1 MFNSP
6 FFLVIF
12 KFYKKM
18 MMKKSTQL
26 FLEDIGAKIPI
37 VCGPMYPGSNPELV
51 AAVSDAGG
59 FGVVQPLAL
68 TSLYGHDFREGLQLI
83 KKLTKKPF
91 GVNFTIFGGA
101 NKKYHEQMKKWV
113 EISIEEGV
121 KFFLTSLGKPH
132 EIVKTAK
139 QHGIKV
145 YHDVP
150 NKKVALA
157 MRDAGVDGL
166 NCINWR
172 GGGQT
177 GIQSAEKFIEEL
189 HDIGIPLICAGGIG
203 NVKDFQKT
211 LEMGYAGVQM
221 GTRFLATH
229 ECKVT
234 ESYKQAIVKSKEDDI
249 VWTNKIAG
257 NNSSVI
263 KTKDI
268 MRGGLRTGI
277 IINFMLRQ
285 PKLKKYARMYL
296 MSRGVKNY
304 SKTAFDDSVQF
315 WQAGKGVGSIES
327 ITSVADVLE
336 EFTKA
341 IRVNIQIRK

>member
-1 MFNSP
+1 
-6 FFLVIF
+6 
-12 KFYKKM
+12 
-18 MMKKSTQL
+18 MKKSTQK
-26 FLEDIGAKIPI
+26 FLKDIGVKIPI

-68 TSLYGHDFREGLQLI
+68 TSLYGHDFREGLKLI
-83 KKLTKKPF
+83 KNLTNKPF

-101 NKKYHEQMKKWV
+101 NKKYHEQMKKWM
-113 EISIEEGV
+113 EISIEEGI

-132 EIVKTAK
+132 EIVKIAQ
-139 QHGIKV
+139 QHDIKV

-150 NKKVALA
+150 NKKIALA

-177 GIQSAEKFIEEL
+177 GVQSAEKFMNEL
-189 HDIGIPLICAGGIG
+189 HDIDIPLICAGGIG
-203 NVKDFQKT
+203 NRDDYQKA
-211 LEMGYAGVQM
+211 LEIGYAGVQM
-221 GTRFLATH
+221 GTRFLATY
-229 ECKVT
+229 ECKIT
-234 ESYKQAIVKSKEDDI
+234 ESYKSAIVKSTEKDI

-268 MRGGLRTGI
+268 MKGGLRTGP
-277 IINFMLRQ
+277 IINFMLRR

-296 MSRGVKNY
+296 MSQGVKNY
-304 SKTAFDDSVQF
+304 NRTAFDDSVQF
-315 WQAGKGVGSIES
+315 WQAGKGVGNIRSVES
-327 ITSVADVLE
+327 VLDVLKG
-336 EFTKA
+336 FSIKKA
-341 IRVNIQIRK
+341 

>member
-1 MFNSP
+1 MNN
-6 FFLVIF
+6 
-12 KFYKKM
+12 
-18 MMKKSTQL
+18 KSSQ
-26 FLEDIGAKIPI
+26 FLEDTASEFPL
-37 VCGPMYPGSNPELV
+37 VCGPMYPGSNPELI
-51 AAVSDAGG
+51 AAVSDAGA
-59 FGVVQPLAL
+59 FGVVQPVAL

-83 KKLTKKPF
+83 KKLTDKPF
-91 GVNFTIFGGA
+91 GVNFTIFVGA
-101 NKKYHEQMKKWV
+101 NKKYHDQMKEWM

-132 EIVKTAK
+132 EIVKIAK

-177 GIQSAEKFIEEL
+177 GIQSAEQFMEEL
-189 HDIGIPLICAGGIG
+189 HDIGIPLVCAGGIG
-203 NVKDFQKT
+203 NAEDFHKV
-211 LEMGYAGVQM
+211 LDMGYAGVQM

-234 ESYKQAIVKSKEDDI
+234 DSYKQAIVDSNEEDI

-263 KTKDI
+263 KTADI
-268 MRGGLRTGI
+268 MKGGLRTGP
-277 IINFMLRQ
+277 IINFMLRRR
-285 PKLKKYARMYL
+285 KLKKYARMYL
-296 MSRGVKNY
+296 MSKGVKNY
-304 SKTAFDDSVQF
+304 SRTAFDDNVQF
-315 WQAGKGVGSIES
+315 WQAGKGVGNISAVE
-327 ITSVADVLE
+327 SVADVVKSFQSVL
-336 EFTKA
+336 A
-341 IRVNIQIRK
+341 H

>member
-1 MFNSP
+1 
-6 FFLVIF
+6 
-12 KFYKKM
+12 
-18 MMKKSTQL
+18 MKKSTQK
-26 FLEDIGAKIPI
+26 FLKDIGVKIPI

-68 TSLYGHDFREGLQLI
+68 TSLYGHDFREGLKLI
-83 KKLTKKPF
+83 KNLTNKPF

-101 NKKYHEQMKKWV
+101 NKKYHEQMKKWM
-113 EISIEEGV
+113 EISIEEGI

-132 EIVKTAK
+132 EIVKIAK
-139 QHGIKV
+139 QHDIKV

-150 NKKVALA
+150 NKKIALA

-177 GIQSAEKFIEEL
+177 GVQSAEKFMNEL
-189 HDIGIPLICAGGIG
+189 HDIDIPLICAGGIG
-203 NVKDFQKT
+203 DREDYQKA
-211 LEMGYAGVQM
+211 LEIGYAGVQM
-221 GTRFLATH
+221 GTRFLATY
-229 ECKVT
+229 ECKLT
-234 ESYKQAIVKSKEDDI
+234 ESYKSAIVKSTEKDI

-268 MRGGLRTGI
+268 MKGGLRTGP
-277 IINFMLRQ
+277 IINFMLRR

-296 MSRGVKNY
+296 MSQGLKNY
-304 SKTAFDDSVQF
+304 NRTAFDDSVQF
-315 WQAGKGVGSIES
+315 WQAGKGVGNIRSVES
-327 ITSVADVLE
+327 VLDVLKG
-336 EFTKA
+336 FSIKKA
-341 IRVNIQIRK
+341 

>member
-1 MFNSP
+1 MEKLSSQ
-6 FFLVIF
+6 FL
-12 KFYKKM
+12 KD
-18 MMKKSTQL
+18 T
-26 FLEDIGAKIPI
+26 GAKVPI
-37 VCGPMYPGSNPELV
+37 ICGPMYPGSNPELV
-51 AAVSDAGG
+51 AAVSNSGG

-68 TSLYGHDFREGLQLI
+68 TILYGHDFRKGLQLI
-83 KKLTKKPF
+83 KKLTKNSF

-101 NKKYHEQMKKWV
+101 NKKYHRQMERWM

-121 KFFLTSLGKPH
+121 KFFLTSLGKPN
-132 EIVKTAK
+132 EILKVAK
-139 QHGIKV
+139 QHQIKV

-157 MRDAGVDGL
+157 MKDIGVDGL

-177 GIQSAEKFIEEL
+177 GIQSAENFIEQL
-189 HDIGIPLICAGGIG
+189 HDIGIPLICAGGISS
-203 NVKDFQKT
+203 KEDYKKA

-234 ESYKQAIVKSKEDDI
+234 QSYKQAIIDSSEEDI

-263 KTKDI
+263 KTKDV
-268 MRGGLRTGI
+268 MQGGLRTGP

-285 PKLKKYARMYL
+285 SKLKKYARMYL
-296 MSRGVKNY
+296 MSRGIKNY
-304 SKTAFDDSVQF
+304 NKTAFDDSVQF
-315 WQAGKGVGSIES
+315 WQAGKGVGNIKSVKY
-327 ITSVADVLE
+327 VADIIE
-336 EFTKA
+336 EFSL
-341 IRVNIQIRK
+341 

>member
-1 MFNSP
+1 MTNFTQQ
-6 FFLVIF
+6 FL
-12 KFYKKM
+12 KD
-18 MMKKSTQL
+18 T
-26 FLEDIGAKIPI
+26 GAKVPI
-37 VCGPMYPGSNPELV
+37 VCGPMYPGSNPELI
-51 AAVSDAGG
+51 AAVSEAGA
-59 FGVVQPLAL
+59 FGVVQPVAL

-83 KKLTKKPF
+83 KKLTNKPF
-91 GVNFTIFGGA
+91 GINFTIFGGA
-101 NKKYHEQMKKWV
+101 NKKYHEQMQKWIQ
-113 EISIEEGV
+113 ISIEEGA

-132 EIVKTAK
+132 EIVKIAK

-177 GIQSAEKFIEEL
+177 GIQSAEQFMEEL

-203 NVKDFQKT
+203 DASDFQKA
-211 LEMGYAGVQM
+211 LDLGYAGVQM

-229 ECKVT
+229 ECKIT
-234 ESYKQAIVKSKEDDI
+234 DSYKKAIVDSDEGDI

-263 KTKDI
+263 KTDDI
-268 MRGGLRTGI
+268 MKGGLRTGPV
-277 IINFMLRQ
+277 INFMLRRR
-285 PKLKKYARMYL
+285 KLKKYARMYL
-296 MSRGVKNY
+296 MSKGVKNY
-304 SKTAFDDSVQF
+304 SRTAFDDNVQF
-315 WQAGKGVGSIES
+315 WQAGKGVGQI
-327 ITSVADVLE
+327 IAVQSVAD
-336 EFTKA
+336 
-341 IRVNIQIRK
+341 IVNSFQSALV

>member
-1 MFNSP
+1 MKP
-6 FFLVIF
+6 TTQQFLVD
-12 KFYKKM
+12 
-18 MMKKSTQL
+18 T
-26 FLEDIGAKIPI
+26 GAEVPI
-37 VCGPMYPGSNPELV
+37 VCGPMYPGSNPELI
-51 AAVSDAGG
+51 AAVSAAGG
-59 FGVVQPLAL
+59 FGVVQPVSL
-68 TSLYGHDFREGLQLI
+68 TMLYGHDFREGLQLI
-83 KKLTKKPF
+83 KKLTDKPF

-101 NKKYHEQMKKWV
+101 NKKYHELMEKWM

-132 EIVKTAK
+132 SVVKRAK
-139 QHGIKV
+139 EHDIKV

-189 HDIGIPLICAGGIG
+189 HDIDIPLICAGGIG
-203 NVKDFQKT
+203 NAEDFKKA

-229 ECKVT
+229 ECQVT
-234 ESYKQAIVKSKEDDI
+234 NSYKQAIVDAKEEDI

-257 NNSSVI
+257 NNSSMI
-263 KTKDI
+263 KTDDI
-268 MRGGLRTGI
+268 MKGGLRTGPI
-277 IINFMLRQ
+277 ISYMLTKKR
-285 PKLKKYARMYL
+285 LKKYARMYL
-296 MSRGVKNY
+296 MSRGLKNY
-304 SKTAFDDSVQF
+304 SKTTFDDDVQY
-315 WQAGKGVGSIES
+315 WQAGKGVDNIKSIE
-327 ITSVADVLE
+327 SVADVV
-336 EFTKA
+336 KA
-341 IRVNIQIRK
+341 FADVSI

>member
-1 MFNSP
+1 MKNQSQQ
-6 FFLVIF
+6 FLND
-12 KFYKKM
+12 
-18 MMKKSTQL
+18 T
-26 FLEDIGAKIPI
+26 GAKIPI
-37 VCGPMYPGSNPELV
+37 ICGPMYPGSNPELI
-51 AAVSDAGG
+51 AAVSDTGA
-59 FGVVQPLAL
+59 FGVVQPVAL
-68 TSLYGHDFREGLQLI
+68 TSLYGHDFREGLRLI
-83 KKLTKKPF
+83 KQLTDKPF

-101 NKKYHEQMKKWV
+101 NKKYHEQMKEWM

-132 EIVKTAK
+132 EIVKIAK
-139 QHGIKV
+139 QHDIKV

-177 GIQSAEKFIEEL
+177 GIQSAEQFIEEL
-189 HDIGIPLICAGGIG
+189 HDIGIPLVCAGGIG
-203 NVKDFQKT
+203 DTDDYQKA
-211 LEMGYAGVQM
+211 LDMGYAGVQM
-221 GTRFLATH
+221 GTRFLATD

-234 ESYKQAIVKSKEDDI
+234 ESYKQAIVDSNEGDI

-263 KTKDI
+263 KTNDI
-268 MRGGLRTGI
+268 MKSGLKTGPV
-277 IINFMLRQ
+277 INYMLRK

-296 MSRGVKNY
+296 MNKGVKNY
-304 SKTAFDDSVQF
+304 SRTAFDDNVQF
-315 WQAGKGVGSIES
+315 WQAGKGVGQISSVE
-327 ITSVADVLE
+327 SVADVVNS
-336 EFTKA
+336 FQSVVSTK
-341 IRVNIQIRK
+341 IKTL